1 MSAERRS
8 TLARFIRS
16 QANLTDAHPHTPGPG
31 PGNVRLNNEEALL
44 CAVALELVER
54 MRPYVE
60 MASGIPMP
68 EPQWSRMRALLEEL
82 K

>member
-31 PGNVRLNNEEALL
+31 NVRLNNEEALL

-54 MRPYVE
+54 MRPYVV
-60 MASGIPMP
+60 MGGDYAPMSKDD
-68 EPQWSRMRALLEEL
+68 ELKYDALLEEL